1 MPCGFFFPLF
11 LYHGPR
17 SRVVAELLDHPPPL
31 PLPVQPRVGE
41 PSQVPVPPIAPL
53 GAVRVLHDGVE
64 AAPLLVGLP
73 RGGLCVGDGA
83 EVPPELLVQPRLVQ
97 LEGDDVGLSPQAP
110 TVGGLLSV
118 GAASRRIPLVVERD

>member
-53 GAVRVLHDGVE
+53 GAVRVLHDGVG
-64 AAPLLVGLP
+64 AAPLCAVGLLKCGNP
-73 RGGLCVGDGA
+73 EGA
-83 EVPPELLVQPRLVQ
+83 EVPPELLVQPRLVL
-97 LEGDDVGLSPQAP
+97 LEGDNVGLSPQAP